1 MKAILVAVFVVATFV
16 ASFVA
21 AYLNVDHVQAGFLAR
36 FFGFALHAGWVAGV
50 VVTFLF
56 WLLNRKAD
64 WSGKG
69 KIQDAPKA

>member
-1 MKAILVAVFVVATFV
+1 MKAIFVAVFVVATFV

-21 AYLNVDHVQAGFLAR
+21 SYLNVEHSQSGFLVR
-36 FFGFALHAGWVAGV
+36 ILDFALHAGWVAGV

-64 WSGKG
+64 WSGKA
-69 KIQDAPKA
+69 KVQDGPKA